1 MRVLNDALTGAISAV
16 LANSMVYPLDVIT
29 ARQQLAKRSLDK
41 FTILKL
47 LYRSRGLRG
56 IYTGISVSLFQTF
69 CSNFTYFYFYS
80 WIKYLHHRL
89 FKQTST
95 LMELLMGA
103 LAGGLSR
110 SLTTP
115 ISVITTRKQLEE
127 KETTY
132 IDSIDLIYKEDGI
145 VGFWRG
151 YQASLVLTVNPA
163 ITYGLFERLQFLR
176 DTVNPFFLGAM
187 TKSLATVVTYP
198 YILVKTRLQAS
209 NQYNSL
215 WECMRHCIQQE
226 GPMGLYKGI
235 DSQLTKSVLC
245 QAILFWLKD
254 VLTRWRQLN

>member
-16 LANSMVYPLDVIT
+16 LANSMVYPLDV
-29 ARQQLAKRSLDK
+29 
-41 FTILKL
+41 
-47 LYRSRGLRG
+47 GLRG
-56 IYTGISVSLFQTF
+56 IYTGIS
-69 CSNFTYFYFYS
+69 
-80 WIKYLHHRL
+80 YLHHRL

-176 DTVNPFFLGAM
+176 DTVNPFFLG
-187 TKSLATVVTYP
+187 KLAY
-198 YILVKTRLQAS
+198 
-209 NQYNSL
+209 
-215 WECMRHCIQQE
+215 
-226 GPMGLYKGI
+226 
-235 DSQLTKSVLC
+235 
-245 QAILFWLKD
+245 
-254 VLTRWRQLN
+254 LNIE